1 MLHWR
6 LKTCFK
12 LCGPGKED
20 VVDVEWVDV
29 VGDFVYV
36 HLEDWRGWAGVN
48 VVLVCRLVLVNVN
61 VQATFKTS
69 KTEVLQMPSAIEA
82 K

>member
-1 MLHWR
+1 M
-6 LKTCFK
+6 
-12 LCGPGKED
+12 
-20 VVDVEWVDV
+20 VDVEWVDV

-69 KTEVLQMPSAIEA
+69 KTEVLQMPSAIT
-82 K
+82 